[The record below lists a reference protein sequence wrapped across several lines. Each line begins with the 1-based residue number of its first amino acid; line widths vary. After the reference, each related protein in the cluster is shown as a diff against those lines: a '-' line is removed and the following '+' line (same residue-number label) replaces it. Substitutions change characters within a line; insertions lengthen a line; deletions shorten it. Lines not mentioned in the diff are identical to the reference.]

1 MQHHQKHFAAGKH
14 FPCKAA
20 VLAALLCLL
29 LTFLMPL
36 ALLLTGRI
44 KVSESARPLF
54 PFAEPVPET
63 APETLTGPPS
73 AGTRDSAVELKVLLN
88 GETRSMDLG
97 TYLWGVVAAEM
108 PASFEQEALRAQAVA
123 ARTYTYYRMAAGCP
137 FHPDAHICGDPGCC
151 QAWMDYETRMAD
163 WGADAQL
170 YADKVTEAIRSTDG
184 MALYYGGAPILA
196 AFHAASAGSTKSA
209 LEVWGEDY
217 PYLQEVASPED
228 DSLVPNY
235 YSTVTVKA
243 KKFAKK
249 LKKAHP
255 EADLSEKDCAKW
267 FGAVEKDPAG
277 LPVSVT
283 VGGVPVSTVEL
294 RTLFELRSASLSVE
308 GKGGKVT
315 FYVTGYGHG
324 VGMSQYGANALAKEG
339 KTAEEILSWY
349 YPTAELSTAAD
360 SECGTTSSQ

>member
-1 MQHHQKHFAAGKH
+1 MQHHQKQFAAGKH

-54 PFAEPVPET
+54 PFAEPVPEA

-123 ARTYTYYRMAAGCP
+123 ARTYTYYRMAEGCP

-196 AFHAASAGSTKSA
+196 AFHAASAGARNPRWRSGARTILIYRRWPA
-209 LEVWGEDY
+209 RRTTAWC
-217 PYLQEVASPED
+217 PTTTAPSP
-228 DSLVPNY
+228 SRR
-235 YSTVTVKA
+235 K
-243 KKFAKK
+243 
-249 LKKAHP
+249 
-255 EADLSEKDCAKW
+255 
-267 FGAVEKDPAG
+267 
-277 LPVSVT
+277 
-283 VGGVPVSTVEL
+283 
-294 RTLFELRSASLSVE
+294 
-308 GKGGKVT
+308 
-315 FYVTGYGHG
+315 
-324 VGMSQYGANALAKEG
+324 
-339 KTAEEILSWY
+339 
-349 YPTAELSTAAD
+349 
-360 SECGTTSSQ
+360 SSQKS